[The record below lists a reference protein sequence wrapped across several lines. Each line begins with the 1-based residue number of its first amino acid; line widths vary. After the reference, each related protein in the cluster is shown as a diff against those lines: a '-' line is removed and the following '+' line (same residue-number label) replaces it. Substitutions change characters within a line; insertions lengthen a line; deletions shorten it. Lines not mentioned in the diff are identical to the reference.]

1 VYAVVSGLGGA
12 ILVGPVLGT
21 LTGHFSALWAIGS
34 LVVFAAAA
42 TTMALQILL
51 GTAGIGVA
59 ILVFVVLGNP
69 SAGGPYPS
77 MLLPPF
83 WRVIGPA
90 LPPGAGTT
98 IVRNTVYFDGSA
110 TSGPLWVL
118 AAYAAG
124 GLAVSLLAAGLLRR
138 GDSRTPAAARRP
150 GGPAPDGCC
159 APAAPNRSGLVPCR
173 TGA

>member
-1 VYAVVSGLGGA
+1 
-12 ILVGPVLGT
+12 
-21 LTGHFSALWAIGS
+21 
-34 LVVFAAAA
+34 VVFAAAA
-42 TTMALQILL
+42 TTMAMQILL

-69 SAGGPYPS
+69 SAGGPHPS
-77 MLLPPF
+77 MLS
-83 WRVIGPA
+83 RRSGGPA
-90 LPPGAGTT
+90 LPRGAGTT
-98 IVRNTVYFDGSA
+98 IVRITVYFGGNA
-110 TSGPLWVL
+110 TSGSLWVL

-159 APAAPNRSGLVPCR
+159 APAAPNRSGLILCR